1 MSAYGSTF
9 ELEAPVAATELPA
22 PERASKRSVAF
33 TVGILC
39 AVALT
44 TAAVHR
50 VSTSTSSVTQ
60 EGEFDYAYSSE
71 SVPAPSALD
80 PKSEAPSILPEE
92 ETPSPNLSPTAKPTS
107 SVVTY
112 SSGTYGDASCSDN
125 YAPWTEITYG
135 NCVATLYASA
145 RDDTDGSDCQVY
157 ESTVSAIED
166 GSMTVGWVDSS
177 TGQDDDCNMEIEV
190 STGWSVATSDEGT
203 MTLSLTLN
211 MDDYSAGAEQ
221 SLYGGF
227 ELDDVTYEV
236 TDGGYEEYTITYTD
250 CLDR

>member
-22 PERASKRSVAF
+22 PERASKRSVAV

-92 ETPSPNLSPTAKPTS
+92 ETPSPNLSPTPKPTS
-107 SVVTY
+107 AVVTY
-112 SSGTYGDASCSDN
+112 SSGTYGDVSCSDN
-125 YAPWTEITYG
+125 YAPWVAITYG

-145 RDDTDGSDCQVY
+145 RDDTSGSDCQVY
-157 ESTVSAIED
+157 TSATFDTED
-166 GSMTVGWVDSS
+166 GSMTVGWDDSS
-177 TGQDDDCNMEIEV
+177 TGQDDDCNMEMEV
-190 STGWSVATSDEGT
+190 STGWTVDTDGST
-203 MTLSLTLN
+203 MTLVLTVK
-211 MDDYSAGAEQ
+211 MDDYSADADQ

-236 TDGGYEEYTITYTD
+236 TEDGDEEYTIAYTD

>member
-22 PERASKRSVAF
+22 PERASKRSVAV

-125 YAPWTEITYG
+125 YAPWTAITYG

-211 MDDYSAGAEQ
+211 KIGRASCRER
-221 SLYGGF
+221 
-227 ELDDVTYEV
+227 V
-236 TDGGYEEYTITYTD
+236 
-250 CLDR
+250 